1 MFTKT
6 LIHSFPYSKSILH
19 PQLLLYLFVKAQFK
33 SFFPKETSLMI
44 SQDKQ
49 IDDYLSIFVPV
60 IWFLSHTAFLLKLFR
75 YSILEQKETMFGS
88 LRYQCKEACEE
99 YTCNG
104 SGEGCGQ
111 VEHICPLYCLA
122 LSRAQPFATPK
133 AVACQVPLYTGFPR
147 QGYQSGLPFPSPTC
161 PL

>member
-1 MFTKT
+1 
-6 LIHSFPYSKSILH
+6 
-19 PQLLLYLFVKAQFK
+19 
-33 SFFPKETSLMI
+33 MI

-88 LRYQCKEACEE
+88 LCYHQCKKACEE
-99 YTCNG
+99 YTSNG

-111 VEHICPLYCLA
+111 VENICPLYCLVA
-122 LSRAQPFATPK
+122 KSCSTLCNPK
-133 AVACQVPLYTGFPR
+133 GCRLPGASVHGISQARIPEWVAISFSNMPPLKAFRFTLFVQLCRQTNTLEFGF
-147 QGYQSGLPFPSPTC
+147 SDIV
-161 PL
+161 